1 MKEYNTCIVVQHVSL
16 PLFYIKV
23 KEQSCKKKAPEKF
36 AIIYI
41 YIYITASWIQISIV
55 NQELS
60 FL

>member
-1 MKEYNTCIVVQHVSL
+1 MKEYNKCIVVQHVSL

-41 YIYITASWIQISIV
+41 YNCILNTDIYS
-55 NQELS
+55 
-60 FL
+60 